1 MPIPPFSTQGELPEG
16 IHQVTMDEGIA
27 RFGTGT
33 PQRQLLASYLLRIYA
48 LVSATGKLE
57 RFIIFGSYVTATA
70 NPNDVDVFL
79 VMGEAFHV
87 DEVSGE
93 PRIIFSHAQAQ
104 SRLRASVFWATRS
117 TSMTN
122 IDDLLVGWQ
131 TKRDQTRRGI
141 VEVII

>member
-1 MPIPPFSTQGELPEG
+1 MPVPLFDTQGELPEG
-16 IHQVTMDEGIA
+16 LHQATMDEVIA

-48 LVSATGKLE
+48 LVRATGKLE

-70 NPNDVDVFL
+70 NPRDVDVFL

-93 PRIIFSHAQAQ
+93 TRIIFSHVQAQ
-104 SRLRASVFWATRS
+104 SHLRASVFWATRS
-117 TSMTN
+117 SSMTN
-122 IDDLLVGWQ
+122 IDALLIGWQ

-141 VEVII
+141 VEVIR

>member
-1 MPIPPFSTQGELPEG
+1 MPVPPFNTQGELPEG
-16 IHQVTMDEGIA
+16 IHHATMDEVIA

-79 VMGEAFHV
+79 VMGEAFNV

-93 PRIIFSHAQAQ
+93 TRIIFSHAQAQ

-141 VEVII
+141 VEVIV